1 MRGRKRKKEGREET
15 GGGRGREKILP
26 RHIVKCFYM
35 LIDTRFHLQKNS
47 FGMAAIEFFFPL
59 PTSYFDYGPSTKKK
73 KTFSMSPTYK
83 SRRALYAYN
92 FFVGH
97 AVARRK
103 LHQSCHRFSTNR
115 NLNLKHKVFS
125 GPLTVMAGEK
135 LTRSHRLAA
144 ALVILI
150 TNFPN

>member
-1 MRGRKRKKEGREET
+1 MLLHADRYTISLAKEFVWNGRHRIFFSFAYV
-15 GGGRGREKILP
+15 IL
-26 RHIVKCFYM
+26 R
-35 LIDTRFHLQKNS
+35 LRTLN
-47 FGMAAIEFFFPL
+47 
-59 PTSYFDYGPSTKKK
+59 KKK